1 MSNFS
6 KQVTG
11 ILKDMR
17 TSDMKQKGN
26 AGELAVIKVIEQ
38 FYQEYGGI
46 LYHSYTYKVDKKL
59 KGNIKKDESGKL
71 YCENLGSTTEIDV
84 LYVSPFR
91 VFPIEVKSYS
101 AKEIILTD
109 DGISGCRKTDKSPVH
124 QNEMHAR
131 HLLSAIFRALPDG
144 DEKYI
149 VPIVVFVDKCKLVD
163 KRSDWQKEYIKKCIL
178 NSLSTRIREN
188 NFPFEYTI
196 NLKLMDDVLRQ
207 ACESSEKY
215 LPVRYV

>member
-91 VFPIEVKSYS
+91 VFPIEVKAYS
-101 AKEIILTD
+101 AKEIVLTD
-109 DGISGCRKTDKSPVH
+109 DGISGCRKTNKSPVH

-207 ACESSEKY
+207 ACESSKKY